1 MACVGYSIWV
11 SGLRGYPV
19 IHVLGV
25 PTRVAL
31 RIASWVIVWSPGGCR
46 LVPSWV
52 LRGASR
58 HGSFR
63 LLGWVTF
70 PFFSCSVPPAFRWWL
85 VRLCA
90 PSRIIPH
97 FPDVIGVVLPGWFS
111 WIALYSRFIS
121 SRSCSDLP
129 CVSVLVPP
137 GCPCWWR
144 VFPSFCP
151 VFVSRLPF

>member
-1 MACVGYSIWV
+1 M
-11 SGLRGYPV
+11 
-19 IHVLGV
+19 
-25 PTRVAL
+25 
-31 RIASWVIVWSPGGCR
+31 
-46 LVPSWV
+46 

-111 WIALYSRFIS
+111 WIALCSRFIS

-144 VFPSFCP
+144 VFIHHSVPSSCP
-151 VFVSRLPF
+151 SYCTLLDGAVIHGPARRSCVGSRFMLSPLAWCHWVPILCIYFFFHVYPP